1 MVLLFAT
8 VNRVSLPILAMK
20 LLPIPAFTSEVF
32 LAFDLIIYE
41 NSGEL
46 ASDLIHLLKPL
57 KMWALIIMMQ
67 ELGTC
72 FLHDKFSLT
81 IL

>member
-8 VNRVSLPILAMK
+8 VNRVSSPILAMK
-20 LLPIPAFTSEVF
+20 LLPIPAFASEVF

-46 ASDLIHLLKPL
+46 ASDSS
-57 KMWALIIMMQ
+57 A
-67 ELGTC
+67 
-72 FLHDKFSLT
+72 FVRSLR
-81 IL
+81 L